1 MKIID
6 ADLIELQIEDLM
18 FDLDQIDLSEIED
31 ELLELDSAIS
41 NAIVNN
47 WIFKKCLQ
55 PSNLLLLSVHQPV
68 LSLC

>member
-41 NAIVNN
+41 AAIVTN
-47 WIFKKCLQ
+47 WFFQKCLQ
-55 PSNLLLLSVHQPV
+55 LSILLLLSVHQPV

>member
-47 WIFKKCLQ
+47 
-55 PSNLLLLSVHQPV
+55 
-68 LSLC
+68 

>member
-47 WIFKKCLQ
+47 WIFQKCLQ
-55 PSNLLLLSVHQPV
+55 LSILLLLSVHQPV

>member
-41 NAIVNN
+41 NAIVTN
-47 WIFKKCLQ
+47 
-55 PSNLLLLSVHQPV
+55 
-68 LSLC
+68 

>member
-41 NAIVNN
+41 AAIVTN
-47 WIFKKCLQ
+47 
-55 PSNLLLLSVHQPV
+55 
-68 LSLC
+68 